1 MERLPGESG
10 EVGRCRSEARGG
22 LREYT
27 KWRAAGHEGAQC
39 HLDSLTKVDFVPENG
54 GTNLLKNCNCE
65 RTTSKQFINIRAEV
79 SFTVLFVP

>member
-10 EVGRCRSEARGG
+10 EVGGCRSEARGG

-54 GTNLLKNCNCE
+54 GVQIF
-65 RTTSKQFINIRAEV
+65 KQIA
-79 SFTVLFVP
+79 TVRGPHPSNSSSTEQR